1 MPTPATTPRH
11 QLVLGDL
18 RWWRRLDIHHLATD
32 PRGLSGA
39 VQRLRTPGTVIRG
52 DLERLIRIIDHT
64 PRRRH
69 RPRLLPRF
77 ATRLA
82 PRRAFLRG
90 LLIPRRIR
98 GRWTRRRRR
107 IPTQA
112 AFQLNVRS
120 ACFAIRS
127 VCSAITR
134 RCCATTDSSS
144 RTRASN
150 RSTNASNDPES
161 DTPRSSQATTSAP
174 VATRHDHQP
183 AEQLP
188 ANVWGR
194 TFGRN
199 GSVARLNTCT
209 GVMWG

>member
-82 PRRAFLRG
+82 PRRTFLRG
-90 LLIPRRIR
+90 LLIPQRIR

-112 AFQLNVRS
+112 AFQLNDPIRLLRHPIRLFGDHSPLLRHHRLQLADTREQPLDQRLQRPGIRHTKIIPGYDLS
-120 ACFAIRS
+120 AGC
-127 VCSAITR
+127 
-134 RCCATTDSSS
+134 
-144 RTRASN
+144 
-150 RSTNASNDPES
+150 
-161 DTPRSSQATTSAP
+161 DTPRPSTS
-174 VATRHDHQP
+174 
-183 AEQLP
+183 
-188 ANVWGR
+188 
-194 TFGRN
+194 
-199 GSVARLNTCT
+199 
-209 GVMWG
+209 